1 VSEGMSRMPH
11 RIQEVCIRS
20 AFDGAL
26 IFMEECYMSKDDDI
40 FDLFEELSQER
51 ETKRDK
57 KHQEE
62 LLAQQA
68 KRPEIID
75 TGEECVGG

>member
-1 VSEGMSRMPH
+1 MTKED
-11 RIQEVCIRS
+11 E
-20 AFDGAL
+20 
-26 IFMEECYMSKDDDI
+26 I

-51 ETKRDK
+51 ETQRNK

-62 LLAQQA
+62 LLAQQT